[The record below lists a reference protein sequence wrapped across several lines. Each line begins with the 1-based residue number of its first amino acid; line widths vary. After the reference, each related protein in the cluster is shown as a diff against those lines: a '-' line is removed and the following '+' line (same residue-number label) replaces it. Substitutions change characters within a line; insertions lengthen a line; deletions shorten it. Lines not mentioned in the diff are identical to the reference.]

1 LVSTLYIEQWR
12 EFCSSSEKERLEPI
26 PMNQDLFD
34 EDGKKLREGLAEGAD
49 LEIVNSKIYKL
60 VKMDGGI

>member
-1 LVSTLYIEQWR
+1 
-12 EFCSSSEKERLEPI
+12 
-26 PMNQDLFD
+26 MNQDLFD

-49 LEIVNSKIYKL
+49 LEIFNSKIYKL